1 MASPNTRVVFDL
13 VRDTNTIINL
23 TPYFQGRVN
32 DSEAPLP
39 MAITMS
45 GRKYDLTGK
54 DVLFQ
59 GTDHEG
65 HAFNVY
71 GSADDINN
79 GDSWHKGRVTM
90 RFPAGVF
97 QTPGEWSEAFFRII
111 DNKVDPE
118 KSQSIISTLNVGLN
132 VLDDGVTASVTR
144 QAYHSRGE
152 TLVEQLEADAEQ
164 HRQEMENLSTNLKN
178 EFPDL
183 VSKQQ
188 EVKAMDEQLN
198 ETIKN
203 KQVALLSDLGTNV
216 LENDMGNLPTP
227 ATLIQDGF
235 FKKHYGYCQLGDLG
249 ITAGKEISDTSL
261 DDVCYIE
268 SIVLNSRVIQHAVIT
283 SADTVWEADRRST
296 GDTTWS
302 DWVIDTKFYH

>member
-13 VRDTNTIINL
+13 ARDGNTIIDL
-23 TPYFQGRVN
+23 TPYFSGRVN

-39 MAITMS
+39 MAFTMY
-45 GRKYDLTGK
+45 GRSYDLTGR

-59 GTDHEG
+59 GKDHEG
-65 HAFNVY
+65 TPFNIY
-71 GSADDINN
+71 GSADDVDNH
-79 GDSWHKGRVTM
+79 DSWHKGRVTM
-90 RFPAGVF
+90 RFPAGTF
-97 QTPGEWSEAFFRII
+97 QTPGEWSEAFFRIV

-118 KSQSIISTLNVGLN
+118 KSSAIISTLNVKLN
-132 VLDDGVTASVTR
+132 VADDGVTASVTR

-227 ATLIQDGF
+227 AALIQDGF

-261 DDVCYIE
+261 DDVCYVE

-302 DWVIDTKFYH
+302 DWIIDTKFYH

>member
-13 VRDTNTIINL
+13 ARDGNTIIDL
-23 TPYFQGRVN
+23 TPYFSGRVN

-39 MAITMS
+39 MAFTMY
-45 GRKYDLTGK
+45 GRSYDLTGR

-59 GTDHEG
+59 GKDHEG
-65 HAFNVY
+65 TPFNIY
-71 GSADDINN
+71 GSADDVDNH
-79 GDSWHKGRVTM
+79 DSWHKGRVTM

-111 DNKVDPE
+111 DNNVDPE

-203 KQVALLSDLGTNV
+203 KQVALLSDLGANV

-227 ATLIQDGF
+227 AALIQDGF

>member
-1 MASPNTRVVFDL
+1 MASPNTRVVLDIS
-13 VRDTNTIINL
+13 RDTKTIIDL

-39 MAITMS
+39 LAIIDY
-45 GRKYDLTGK
+45 GRSYDLTGK
-54 DVLFQ
+54 DLVFY
-59 GTDHEG
+59 GKDHEG
-65 HAFNVY
+65 TPFVVY
-71 GSADDINN
+71 GKADDKEH

-97 QTPGEWSEAFFRII
+97 QTPGEWSEAFFRVV
-111 DNKVDPE
+111 DNTVDPE
-118 KSQSIISTLNVGLN
+118 KSTALISTLNVGLN
-132 VLDDGVTASVTR
+132 VLDDGVTATVVR

-152 TLVEQLEADAEQ
+152 TIVEGLEEDAKQ
-164 HRQEMENLSTNLKN
+164 YKQEMEDLSNNLKN
-178 EFPDL
+178 QFPDL
-183 VSKQQ
+183 VTKQQ

-227 ATLIQDGF
+227 SMLINQGF
-235 FKKHYGYCQLGDLG
+235 YKKHYGYCQLGDLG
-249 ITAGKEISDTSL
+249 ITPGKEIQDTDL

-268 SIVLNSRVIQHAVIT
+268 SIVLNSRVIQHATIT
-283 SADTVWEADRRST
+283 SSDAVWDATRRST
-296 GDTTWS
+296 GDTSWS

>member
-39 MAITMS
+39 MAFTMS

-59 GTDHEG
+59 GKDHEG
-65 HAFNVY
+65 HEFNVY
-71 GSADDINN
+71 GSADDVNN

-111 DNKVDPE
+111 DNKADPE
-118 KSQSIISTLNVGLN
+118 KSTAIISTLNVGLN

-164 HRQEMENLSTNLKN
+164 HRQEMKDLSDNLKDQ
-178 EFPDL
+178 FPDL
-183 VSKQQ
+183 VTKQQ
-188 EVKAMDEQLN
+188 EVKAMDQQLD

-203 KQVALLSDLGTNV
+203 KQVALLSDLNTNV

-227 ATLIQDGF
+227 AMFIQQGF
-235 FKKHYGYCQLGDLG
+235 FKNHYGYCQVGDLG
-249 ITAGKEISDTSL
+249 INPGKDISDTNV
-261 DDVCYIE
+261 DDVCYIQTT
-268 SIVLNSRVIQHAVIT
+268 VLNSRVIQKATVT
-283 SADTVWEADRRST
+283 SDSYVWDLSRRST

-302 DWVIDTKFYH
+302 KWIIDTKF